1 MSFPVELVFMPS
13 SKPDPVP
20 PKRRAASPASN
31 ANHHLWQHGKNWWVY
46 CAVNPTYCT
55 KDKLRRSL
63 CTESVVVARFR
74 RDELFRRL
82 QELGM
87 LGRIRAIARP
97 GEIRKWP
104 EATPGQT
111 WQQRA
116 DAALAVVMSLPV
128 PRQKYSPATVA
139 GAGEGGM
146 KICCA

>member
-1 MSFPVELVFMPS
+1 MPSPVERDFMPS
-13 SKPDPVP
+13 SNPTPEP
-20 PKRRAASPASN
+20 AKRRAADPASN

-46 CAVNPTYCT
+46 CAVNPTPCT

-87 LGRIRAIARP
+87 LGRIRAIRRP
-97 GEIRKWP
+97 GEVRKWP
-104 EATPGQT
+104 EAAPGVT

-128 PRQKYSPATVA
+128 PQPKRPPDAVA
-139 GAGEGGM
+139 RTGGGLSV
-146 KICCA
+146 CCV